1 MPYPVAHVLFFV
13 FCICTVAVYV
23 TARELF
29 RKELSFRG
37 SKQILLLLFVGGL
50 CSLFP
55 DSIVVYNFL
64 VKGTMEHCWIGP
76 IPTHSLLFSFS
87 AILFGTFVG
96 YAAYRRFGM
105 AAYMGLFAEAAFLSH
120 LLLDDIDEGGMLYL
134 YPIYNKPISV
144 FSYMS
149 VGFMEVD
156 LFHYLIASFVS
167 VFFVCGVFMMA
178 LFALNRFGFE
188 FRYRLEK

>member
-13 FCICTVAVYV
+13 FCIGAVAVYATV
-23 TARELF
+23 GPLF
-29 RKELSFRG
+29 RKELSAADV
-37 SKQILLLLFVGGL
+37 KNIMLLLFVGGL

-55 DSIVVYNFL
+55 DGIVVYNFL
-64 VKGTMEHCWIGP
+64 VNGTLEHCWIGP
-76 IPTHSLLFSFS
+76 VPTHSLLFGSS
-87 AILFGTFVG
+87 AIFFGTFVG
-96 YAAYRRFGM
+96 YAAYRDFGKG
-105 AAYMGLFAEAAFLSH
+105 AYMGIFAGAAFFSH

-149 VGFMEVD
+149 VGFIELD

-167 VFFVCGVFMMA
+167 VFFVCAIFMMA
-178 LFALNRFGFE
+178 LFALNRLGFD
-188 FRYRLEK
+188 FSYRSEK